1 MKRMLQAVF
10 LSILA
15 AEVLVVGQGADAKR
29 VLSEIRAALGG
40 DEKLDAVKTVAIE
53 GQVSRPMPNGTSS
66 VSTFEMAFELP
77 DKFMKSDV
85 FANLGGHE
93 LKRRSGFNGAESF
106 EEMDAPPGM
115 MGGGGGMHVMR
126 MSPGGPTPG
135 GQATPEQIEKQR
147 AQLLQ
152 TSRREF
158 ARLAL
163 GMFGASFTPLPLE
176 FKYAGQAEA
185 QDGRA
190 DVLEVQGPDGFT
202 ARLFV
207 DSKSHLPLMLSWMDR
222 EPIRM
227 TVGPGGAGA
236 AGAGG
241 GGGNVQVFTSA
252 GGAGGRMTPEDVEK
266 MQKDMADRMKE
277 AEARRRVVEFRMFY
291 GEYKAFGGVN
301 LPTKIQRM
309 MEGLPTE
316 EMAFE
321 KVKVNAKVDAAKF
334 KVVK

>member
-10 LSILA
+10 LSLLA

-40 DEKLDAVKTVAIE
+40 DDKVAAVKTVAIE
-53 GQVSRPMPNGTSS
+53 GRVSRPISDGSS
-66 VSTFEMAFELP
+66 NVSNFEMAFELP

-85 FANLGGHE
+85 FANLGGTE
-93 LKRRSGFNGAESF
+93 LKRRTGFNGDESF

-115 MGGGGGMHVMR
+115 MGAGGGMHIMR
-126 MSPGGPTPG
+126 MSPGGATPG

-147 AQLLQ
+147 AQNLL

-176 FKYAGQAEA
+176 FKYAGQAES
-185 QDGRA
+185 QDGKA

-202 ARLFV
+202 AKLFV
-207 DSKSHLPLMLSWMDR
+207 DSKSHLPLMLSWMDK
-222 EPIRM
+222 EQLRM
-227 TVGPGGAGA
+227 TVGPGGAVS
-236 AGAGG
+236 GG
-241 GGGNVQVFTSA
+241 GGGNVQVFTS
-252 GGAGGRMTPEDVEK
+252 GGGGGGRGQMTQEEMAK
-266 MQKDMADRMKE
+266 MQQEMADRMKE
-277 AEARRRVVEFRMFY
+277 AEAKRRIVEFRMFY
-291 GEYKAFGGVN
+291 GDYKSFGGVN
-301 LPTKIQRM
+301 LPTRIQRM
-309 MEGLPTE
+309 TEGLPTE

-321 KVKVNAKVDAAKF
+321 KVKVNAKIDAAKF